1 MLLDEIGSYLEQKGI
16 GEVGEDVFFA
26 QIPEN
31 PDNLIAIFETGGYE
45 PELLFDKA
53 IEYPTF
59 QIWVRG
65 LDYEVTRNR
74 VQSIFELLHG
84 NTEIYP
90 LIEAMQSPTC
100 LGLDENNRW
109 EFSVN
114 FKITKLLEE

>member
-16 GEVGEDVFFA
+16 GVVGEDVFFA

-65 LDYEVTRNR
+65 LGYEETRNR
-74 VQSIFELLHG
+74 IQEIFKLLNG
-84 NTEIYP
+84 NTDIYP
-90 LIEAMQSPTC
+90 LIKAMQSPVS

-114 FKITKLLEE
+114 FKVFKEV